1 MAEFRDT
8 APLNKPPDT
17 LAKLLADTLFPYFSL
32 KQTKH
37 FLACKVQYLYFVRQL
52 SIALDVILQH
62 EKRKLP

>member
-32 KQTKH
+32 KQTH
-37 FLACKVQYLYFVRQL
+37 PGLQGPVPL
-52 SIALDVILQH
+52 SCTSAEYRTGYDFTT
-62 EKRKLP
+62 